1 MVDAGLQLVQGIKL
15 FAGAQVGVEL
25 HHRVGAVEVAGKIRE
40 IPERM
45 TPRPLPEKR
54 TNANKVL

>member
-1 MVDAGLQLVQGIKL
+1 MILQAAPELP
-15 FAGAQVGVEL
+15 GA
-25 HHRVGAVEVAGKIRE
+25 AFCMVAGKTRE

-45 TPRPLPEKR
+45 TTQCLPEKR

>member
-1 MVDAGLQLVQGIKL
+1 MILQAAPELP
-15 FAGAQVGVEL
+15 GA
-25 HHRVGAVEVAGKIRE
+25 AFCIAAGKIRE

>member
-1 MVDAGLQLVQGIKL
+1 MILQAAPELP
-15 FAGAQVGVEL
+15 GA
-25 HHRVGAVEVAGKIRE
+25 AFCIADGKIRE

-45 TPRPLPEKR
+45 TTQCLSEKR